1 MAIPGWQ
8 TQIRLSLIE
17 RNRLE
22 QSQSEMIEH
31 SRRLN
36 EQLIV
41 WKERNRTLLAGS
53 NGWSSN
59 RGEKG
64 VGGSKGDGNQSVA
77 SGGSNDSVRLA
88 LIQSL
93 EAELSTLRQDLSE
106 QYKQQSH
113 NAQRL
118 LGLTDQ
124 LREAEERGREER
136 EELRSL
142 RHEVEGLRDKQ
153 RSFRE
158 IVADKEKQI
167 VILQDDHTS
176 LSLELN
182 QQDLLISRLKED
194 NKNLLDRWL
203 EAKREEAERM
213 NEANEWVSQARRL
226 KVGDDPEKGKEEEA
240 EVRID

>member
-1 MAIPGWQ
+1 MAVASWQ
-8 TQIRLSLIE
+8 TQIRLSLVE

-22 QSQSEMIEH
+22 QSQAGIIEH
-31 SRRLN
+31 TRRLN
-36 EQLIV
+36 EQLVV
-41 WKERNRTLLAGS
+41 WKERNRALLAGS
-53 NGWSSN
+53 SADNK
-59 RGEKG
+59 RGDPG
-64 VGGSKGDGNQSVA
+64 AAGSKGDG
-77 SGGSNDSVRLA
+77 GGGGTNDSVRLA

-93 EAELSTLRQDLSE
+93 ESELSTLRQELSE
-106 QYKQQSH
+106 QYKLQSL

-118 LGLTDQ
+118 LALTDQ
-124 LREAEERGREER
+124 LREAEERGRGER
-136 EELRSL
+136 EELRGL

-176 LSLELN
+176 LSLELH

-213 NEANEWVSQARRL
+213 NEANEWVSEARRL
-226 KVGDDPEKGKEEEA
+226 KAGEEGSRGGKEEEEP
-240 EVRID
+240 EVRLD